1 MSGKERI
8 EARLLP
14 QAESPKMRQVQL
26 SIRQDYLE
34 RLTDVAKVMTALSGR
49 TVSRHMLIGDAVEAF
64 VLESSQYLDGK
75 G

>member
-49 TVSRHMLIGDAVEAF
+49 KVSRNMLIGDAVEAF